1 MGAASLIL
9 RANASEEIGA
19 GHVMRLIAL
28 AQGARREGCSS
39 HFVLGGDPGFCAAK
53 VAEAGFAASPSYEA
67 IGSKAD
73 LAHLKGVAQANAAAA
88 VVVDGYDFDTSY
100 IGALAESWRTVVID
114 DLAEGHIPAQIIVN
128 PNYGA
133 EGLRYDVARGTR
145 VLAGSD
151 YALLRSEF
159 VDAPRPQYSA
169 APLRLILTFGGSD
182 PVNAT
187 TRVVRSL
194 GAVKTTAEIR
204 IIVGAGFCA
213 REELTAAISS
223 SAHTMEVLC
232 DPVNMAECLSWGNLA
247 ITAAGGTLWELSYLR
262 LAVAAFS
269 IVSNQDET
277 ARTLAERSMIFGG
290 QRLRDLS
297 DVELS
302 SALEEFLNDADTR
315 TAYAARYHKLIDG
328 RGAQRVM
335 AEILPT

>member
-53 VAEAGFAASPSYEA
+53 VADAGFAASPSYEA
-67 IGSKAD
+67 IGSTAD
-73 LAHLKGVAQANAAAA
+73 LEHLKSVAQANEAAA
-88 VVVDGYDFDTSY
+88 VVVDGYDFDTTY
-100 IGALAESWRTVVID
+100 IGALAESCRTVVVD
-114 DLAEGHIPAQIIVN
+114 DLAEGHIPAHIVVN

-133 EGLRYDVARGTR
+133 EDLLYDVARGAR

-159 VDAPRPQYSA
+159 VDTRRPQYA
-169 APLRLILTFGGSD
+169 ASPLRLILTFGGSD

-194 GAVKTTAEIR
+194 GAVQTTAEIR
-204 IIVGAGFCA
+204 IVVGAGFRA
-213 REELTAAISS
+213 REELSAAISS
-223 SAHTMEVLC
+223 SVHPMEVLC
-232 DPVNMAECLSWGNLA
+232 DPANMAECLSWGNLA

-269 IVSNQDET
+269 IVPNQDET
-277 ARTLAERSMIFGG
+277 ARSLADRSMIFGG
-290 QRLRDLS
+290 QRLQDLS
-297 DVELS
+297 DVELAS
-302 SALEEFLNDADTR
+302 ILEKFLTDADTR
-315 TAYAARYHKLIDG
+315 NTYAARYHKLIDG

-335 AEILPT
+335 AEVLST